1 MRARLFKLL
10 LTLLIV
16 LASAPAFADDYSS
29 AIRMFRNAGVS
40 GKFFADSY
48 GYAVFPA
55 IGKGG
60 MVLGAAYGRGR
71 VYREGKYVGDAT
83 MTQITVGAQ
92 LGGQVYSEIV
102 FFRNKAAFDK
112 FTKGE
117 FEFGAQ
123 AAAVAMTAGALAHA
137 GTSGASAGASGTPE
151 AARTA
156 GRYYKGIAVFTIE
169 KGGLMYE
176 ASLGGEKFSYSPLG

>member
-1 MRARLFKLL
+1 MHRQLLRLFLA
-10 LTLLIV
+10 LLIV
-16 LASAPAFADDYSS
+16 LPCARAFADDYSD
-29 AIRMFRNAGVS
+29 AMQVFRNAGES

-48 GYAVFPA
+48 GYAVFPT
-55 IGKGG
+55 IGKAGMFVGG
-60 MVLGAAYGRGR
+60 AYGRGR
-71 VYREGKYVGDAT
+71 VYRKGKYVGDAT
-83 MTQITVGAQ
+83 MTQFTVGAQ

-112 FTKGE
+112 FTSGE

-137 GTSGASAGASGTPE
+137 GTSGAAAGASGAQNIAT
-151 AARTA
+151 TA
-156 GRYYKGIAVFTIE
+156 GKYSRGMAVFTIA

-176 ASLGGEKFSYSPLG
+176 ASVGGERFSYSPLG

>member
-10 LTLLIV
+10 LTLLTV
-16 LASAPAFADDYSS
+16 LASAPAFANDYSS

-48 GYAVFPA
+48 GYAVFPV

-60 MVLGAAYGRGR
+60 MVIGGAYGRGR
-71 VYREGKYVGDAT
+71 VYRAGKYVGNAT

-102 FFRNKAAFDK
+102 FFRSKAAFDR
-112 FTKGE
+112 FTRGE

-137 GTSGASAGASGTPE
+137 GTSGVGHSWMSLNPPVVLYLTPPILWPDAPKIAPGL
-151 AARTA
+151 AAEPA
-156 GRYYKGIAVFTIE
+156 
-169 KGGLMYE
+169 
-176 ASLGGEKFSYSPLG
+176 